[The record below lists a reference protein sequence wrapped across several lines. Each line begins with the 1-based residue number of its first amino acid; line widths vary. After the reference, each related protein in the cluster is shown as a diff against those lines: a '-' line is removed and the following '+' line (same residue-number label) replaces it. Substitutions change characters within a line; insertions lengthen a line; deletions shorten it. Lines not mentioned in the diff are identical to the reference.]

1 MTPIVHPEPARVM
14 VACGCTLG
22 EEVVWDARDASLLWV
37 DIEDPAIW
45 RHWTETGT
53 TERLAL
59 DETLSFA
66 VLTPD
71 PAVVVA
77 GFRSGVAALNLADGS
92 RRPIVRPEGEP
103 AGNRLNSG
111 QVGPDGRLYFGSMD
125 DAEEAETGRYHRF
138 DGRGLQSFGGGAA
151 VTNGPV
157 PSPDGRRLYT
167 LDTAQGIVRVHGL
180 DGDRI
185 GAPETVL
192 RFEAGWGKPDGLT
205 LDAEDHLWICHYG
218 ASRIT
223 RFRPDGTVE
232 RVVPVPTALV
242 TKCAFGGP
250 DLSTLYVTTC
260 RRGRDPQIDP
270 MAGHLFRIETPFRG
284 LPARL
289 YTLPL
294 SPVPPG

>member
-1 MTPIVHPEPARVM
+1 MTPTVHPEPARVA

-37 DIEDPAIW
+37 DIEDPAVW
-45 RHWTETGT
+45 RHWTGTGETK
-53 TERLAL
+53 RLAL
-59 DETLSFA
+59 DEKLGFA

-71 PAVVVA
+71 PNVVVA
-77 GFRSGVAALNLADGS
+77 GFKSGVAALNLTDGT

-111 QVGPDGRLYFGSMD
+111 GVGPDGCLYFGSMD

-138 DGRGLQSFGGGAA
+138 DGRGLRSFGGCAA

-157 PSPDGRRLYT
+157 ASPDGRRLYT
-167 LDTAQGIVRVHGL
+167 IDTAHGVVRVHAL
-180 DGDRI
+180 DGERI
-185 GAPETVL
+185 GEPEPLL
-192 RFEAGWGKPDGLT
+192 RFEPGWGKPDGLT

-218 ASRIT
+218 ASRVT

-232 RVVPVPTALV
+232 RIVPMPTALV

-284 LPARL
+284 LPANL
-289 YTLPL
+289 YER
-294 SPVPPG
+294 PPG